1 MAIYRIKL
9 AETGK
14 GGERGVGLVVSGPN
28 LVAGMMRAR
37 FKHHGYP
44 RPYLHLHGWDVADNW
59 IEMSAELT
67 VSDQLSLSLPPAL
80 EKHFEE
86 NNNYLIE
93 LDLLGSE
100 SVKQGV
106 RWSVSSSAHA
116 RVSKPPTVISPAVAP
131 VIATTSEA
139 REDVAWRVAQDI
151 DSREAYAAFLAAHPS
166 SRHVDEARSA
176 LARLAPAARLA
187 DPEELAWRAASD
199 ADSKASWTAFMI
211 AYPHGTYAERAK
223 AQLAF
228 FMPPRLTVHTRWSVI
243 GAAAPYGVDT
253 CAFLLNAA
261 SVVRGD
267 ADFISSWATE
277 TGTKTVLH
285 HSLCA
290 SVRNLGVTNGN
301 ARQNTE
307 TIAIELDQVPRD
319 IEMIAITVSL
329 NPNAPSH
336 HSLPAVDSTM
346 QLIDATRSEVLLALQ
361 IGEGAVGMRGRVV
374 LVLRRHGADWRLH
387 RSSEAFE
394 DGIYG
399 LCERFGIVVA

>member
-1 MAIYRIKL
+1 MAIYRIEI
-9 AETGK
+9 AETGE
-14 GGERGVGLVVSGPN
+14 GGERGVGLIVSGPN

-59 IEMSAELT
+59 IEMPAELT
-67 VSDQLSLSLPPAL
+67 RSDQLTLSLPPAL

-93 LDLLGSE
+93 LNLLGSE
-100 SVKQGV
+100 SLKQGV
-106 RWSVSSSAHA
+106 RWSVSSSANA
-116 RVSKPPTVISPAVAP
+116 RVSKPSTFVSPAVAP
-131 VIATTSEA
+131 VAATTSEV
-139 REDVAWRVAQDI
+139 REDMAWRVAQGI

-176 LARLAPAARLA
+176 LTRHASAARPA

-223 AQLAF
+223 VQLAL
-228 FMPPRLTVHTRWSVI
+228 FMPPCLTVRTRWSVI

-277 TGTKTVLH
+277 TDTKTVLH
-285 HSLCA
+285 HSLCT
-290 SVRNLGVTNGN
+290 SVRNLGVTNDN
-301 ARQNTE
+301 ARQKTE

-329 NPNAPSH
+329 NPNAGPH
-336 HSLPAVDSTM
+336 HSLSAVDSTM
-346 QLIDATRSEVLLALQ
+346 ELIDAARSEVLLDAQ
-361 IGEGAVGMRGRVV
+361 IGEGAVSMRGQVI

-387 RSSEAFE
+387 RSSEAFKG
-394 DGIYG
+394 GIFG